1 MTDTSP
7 VVEMQDVR
15 MVFTSV
21 DGEQF
26 TAVDGLNMAVQEGEI
41 IAIVGKTGC
50 GKSTAFN
57 LLLGLEAPTAGAVT
71 LLGHDPHK
79 EFDFFRSKLG
89 VIFQTDRLL
98 PWRTALQNAK
108 VGLEILGYSDEDQ
121 DEIANQWLHKLELQG
136 FEDAFPHELS
146 GGMRQRVGM
155 ARAFCLTPEIFFAD
169 EAFGHLDQSTAQRLR
184 EVFLGLVTESQKT
197 CLLITHNI
205 HEALEI
211 GSRLIVLGKPGR
223 VLADMIT
230 PNNASRAEM
239 AEFEDEVLE
248 IIERN
253 EVVAS
258 S

>member
-1 MTDTSP
+1 MTNETT
-7 VVEMQDVR
+7 VVRMQDVR

-26 TAVDGLNMAVQEGEI
+26 TAVDGLNLSIREGEI

-50 GKSTAFN
+50 GKSTTFN
-57 LLLGLEAPTAGAVT
+57 LLLGLEAPTAGEVT
-71 LLGHDPHK
+71 LLGHDPYK

-98 PWRTALQNAK
+98 PWRSARENAK
-108 VGLEILGYSDEDQ
+108 VGLEILGYSDKEQ
-121 DEIANQWLHKLELQG
+121 NEIANQWLHKLELEG

-146 GGMRQRVGM
+146 GGMRQRVGI

-184 EVFLGLVTESQKT
+184 EVFLGLINESKKT

-223 VLADMIT
+223 VLTDMET
-230 PNNASRAEM
+230 PTNANRAEM
-239 AEFEDEVLE
+239 ADFEDRVLE
-248 IIERN
+248 IIEKN
-253 EVVAS
+253 EVVAE
-258 S
+258 